1 MKTKMV
7 HLMSLIK
14 FGDLTK
20 LADQA
25 KMNPATLS
33 QIINGKLNIE
43 NYPMLVPIL
52 GEYVKRRTIEL
63 KGEFDL
69 LEETKQACQQLNIL
83 PLSEEMELKKKLTWY
98 RLSKMST
105 PRLLEINEKLNLRLK
120 TQGHEDWGNRQW
132 EAFIDDI
139 AYKLRLK
146 IKK

>member
-25 KMNPATLS
+25 KLRPATLS

-83 PLSEEMELKKKLTWY
+83 PLSEEMDLKKKLTWH
-98 RLSKMST
+98 RLTRMST
-105 PRLLEINEKLNLRLK
+105 LRLLEVNETLNLRLK
-120 TQGHEDWGNRQW
+120 TQGHEDWGDRQW
-132 EAFIDDI
+132 DDFMQDI
-139 AYKLRLK
+139 AHKLNLK
-146 IKK
+146 KK